1 MKLVYDTIEIFI
13 PLEDH
18 DESSPELV
26 SAIGQKGAEMI
37 GFFDGL
43 GLDGIAFFVHMLN
56 DLCEARSGLLI
67 KPTAQEI
74 LDAIQAHRENP
85 TPFYGGTIPGVWV
98 KTKVV
103 KRVFEPV
110 YEATPS
116 LREKPS
122 TLAKPLSVAPAR
134 KIAPPIFKMKMR

>member
-18 DESSPELV
+18 DESSPEMV

-37 GFFDGL
+37 GFFDGF
-43 GLDGIAFFVHMLN
+43 GLDGITFFIHMLN
-56 DLCEARSGLLI
+56 DLFEARSGLFI

-74 LDAIQAHRENP
+74 LDAIQIHRENP
-85 TPFYGGTIPGVWV
+85 IPFYGGTVPGVWV
-98 KTKVV
+98 KTRVV

-110 YEATPS
+110 YEATP
-116 LREKPS
+116 RTKERPN
-122 TLAKPLSVAPAR
+122 TLAKPLSVAPVS
-134 KIAPPIFKMKMR
+134 KSAPPIFKMKMR